1 MYSCDRWDLDACR
14 NEFIRREL
22 FSVLKGD
29 ILDTMSK
36 RAAILSSYLALLRND
51 SIPASASRLQISVAK
66 NLPTYEEYASFH
78 PILADLD
85 QIKIYLGGEHS
96 PTYQHLKQVRQSLNE
111 EYDMLASTSTSFA
124 NLISRQDYLACRIA
138 VQSRTF
144 ELNDIPTSEV
154 SRKERTY
161 YKQTIGIDFT
171 SIVSF
176 EPVNDWMNS
185 HINNNVRVGGY
196 DAKKRS
202 GQTWAIKDIKQG
214 DELINSYGD
223 TFYNHVLF
231 TQYGYIPT
239 DGSGQSVISLAA
251 YHAVSQS
258 GGIMSG
264 TSKANDNL
272 QSAEIMLPYLEYD
285 YGYSECITK
294 ENQEAFE
301 LKRLKL
307 KYLQRIASN
316 RQFWVLPMPP
326 RVSTEATPRSTTT
339 LPDDY
344 NVPAFSE
351 DIYEYLNVNALSL
364 MLPCRLITLTGE
376 DIDDAKSLLQ
386 EDLDTLDRS
395 TTGETPPLRL
405 EELEVSLTWMIKCIH
420 CMKKLAAIQFDRYT
434 VSIEDKID
442 KIYSFAKSGRH
453 NSLEWY
459 AAHVALEEMQIKAL
473 HTWTTAA
480 LESVVDEEMGELYVR
495 DEPCPEEYSISLLS

>member
-22 FSVLKGD
+22 FSVLEGD
-29 ILDTMSK
+29 ALDTMSK

-51 SIPASASRLQISVAK
+51 AIPTASRLQISVAK
-66 NLPTYEEYASFH
+66 NLPTYEDYASFH
-78 PILADLD
+78 PILVDLD

-111 EYDMLASTSTSFA
+111 EYDMLASTSKSFA
-124 NLISRQDYLACRIA
+124 KLISRQDYLACRIA

-154 SRKERTY
+154 TRKERTY
-161 YKQTIGIDFT
+161 YKEQLGIDFT
-171 SIVSF
+171 SVISF

-185 HINNNVRVGGY
+185 HVNNNVRVGGY
-196 DAKKRS
+196 NAKKRT
-202 GQTWAIKDIKQG
+202 GQTWSIKDIKQG
-214 DELINSYGD
+214 DELINSYGE

-231 TQYGYIPT
+231 VQYGYIPT

-251 YHAVSQS
+251 HHDINLV

-272 QSAEIMLPYLEYD
+272 QSAETMLSYLKYD
-285 YGYSECITK
+285 YGSSECITK
-294 ENQEAFE
+294 ENQDAFE
-301 LKRLKL
+301 LKQLKL
-307 KYLQRIASN
+307 KYLQRIGSD
-316 RQFWVLPMPP
+316 RQFWVLPLPP
-326 RVSTEATPRSTTT
+326 RVSTETTPRSTTT

-364 MLPCRLITLTGE
+364 MLPCRLITLTGK

-386 EDLDTLDRS
+386 EDLDTLDKS
-395 TTGETPPLRL
+395 VNGETPPLRL
-405 EELEVSLTWMIKCIH
+405 EELEVSLTWMIKSIH
-420 CMKKLAAIQFDRYT
+420 CMKQLAKIQFDRYE
-434 VSIEDKID
+434 EDQIINKIH
-442 KIYSFAKSGRH
+442 YLAQSGRY
-453 NSLEWY
+453 NSLEWH
-459 AAHVALEEMQIKAL
+459 AAHVALEEMQIKTLEIWA
-473 HTWTTAA
+473 TAA
-480 LESVVDEEMGELYVR
+480 LESVVDEEIGELYVR
-495 DEPCPEEYSISLLS
+495 TEPCPSISLLS